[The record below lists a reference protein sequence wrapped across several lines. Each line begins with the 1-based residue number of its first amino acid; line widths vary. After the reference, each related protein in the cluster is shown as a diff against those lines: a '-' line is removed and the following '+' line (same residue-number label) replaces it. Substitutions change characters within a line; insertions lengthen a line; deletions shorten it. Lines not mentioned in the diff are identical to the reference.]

1 MIGTMP
7 KSQDIHLSD
16 AGLRSQFVSLFTS
29 GDYTGAF
36 DVLNNNPQLDN
47 KKIVADALNALNV
60 AITYLENLYYTNV
73 DNFLASE
80 LVRLQTAIDRY
91 RKIGTYSGA
100 VQYQVNNFVIYNSL
114 AYMCIATPP
123 IGTLPTDVT
132 YWEEVGL
139 KGEQGASSLNLTLRY
154 EWSNLTSYSIRD
166 VVVYEEDFYV
176 AKKNNVGKIPSISTA
191 DWEILLT
198 INRRYIHTEI
208 LDDLLIDDDI
218 WYKSLATTWN
228 FLDTSAKS
236 WNTIDGLILTWNE
249 FERGAYNG

>member
-166 VVVYEEDFYV
+166 VVVYNEDFYV
-176 AKKNNVGKIPSISTA
+176 AKTNNVNKIPSTSTV

-198 INRRYIHTEI
+198 IKRKYIHTDATGTS
-208 LDDLLIDDDI
+208 LVNGDI
-218 WYKSLATTWN
+218 WYKPL
-228 FLDTSAKS
+228 
-236 WNTIDGLILTWNE
+236 
-249 FERGAYNG
+249 

>member
-7 KSQDIHLSD
+7 NSQDIHLSD

-36 DVLNNNPQLDN
+36 DILNNNPQLDN

-91 RKIGTYSGA
+91 RKIGIYSGA

-114 AYMCIATPP
+114 AYICIAMPP
-123 IGTLPTDVT
+123 IGTLPTNVT

-139 KGEQGASSLNLTLRY
+139 KGEQGAASLNLTLRY
-154 EWSNLTSYSIRD
+154 NWSNLTSYLIRD
-166 VVVYEEDFYV
+166 VVVYNEIFYV
-176 AKKNNVGKIPSISTA
+176 AKTNNVGKIPSTSTA
-191 DWEILLT
+191 DWEILLS
-198 INRRYIHTEI
+198 IDRRYIHTEV
-208 LDDLLIDDDI
+208 LDDLLEVDDI
-218 WYKSLATTWN
+218 WYKTLARIW
-228 FLDTSAKS
+228 DY
-236 WNTIDGLILTWNE
+236 IDGSLITWDALDADNLTWDE
-249 FERGAYNG
+249 FERGGYNG

>member
-36 DVLNNNPQLDN
+36 DILNSNPQLDN
-47 KKIVADALNALNV
+47 KKIVADALNTLNV
-60 AITYLENLYYTNV
+60 AITYLENLYYDNV

-123 IGTLPTDVT
+123 IGTLPTDIT

-139 KGEQGASSLNLTLRY
+139 KGEQGASSLNLTLKY
-154 EWSNLTSYSIRD
+154 DWNVLTSYSIRD
-166 VVVYEEDFYV
+166 VVIYNEVFYV
-176 AKKNNVGKIPSISTA
+176 AKTNNVGKIPSTSTA
-191 DWEILLT
+191 DWEILLS
-198 INRRYIHTEI
+198 IDRRYIHTEATDTLLTEGDI
-208 LDDLLIDDDI
+208 LFKPL
-218 WYKSLATTWN
+218 
-228 FLDTSAKS
+228 
-236 WNTIDGLILTWNE
+236 
-249 FERGAYNG
+249 

>member
-36 DVLNNNPQLDN
+36 DILNNNPQLDN

-73 DNFLASE
+73 EDFLASE

-123 IGTLPTDVT
+123 IGTLPTDTT

-139 KGEQGASSLNLTLRY
+139 KGDKG
-154 EWSNLTSYSIRD
+154 D
-166 VVVYEEDFYV
+166 KGD
-176 AKKNNVGKIPSISTA
+176 VGKAGENGKDGKDAFIDVQCNTEKNR
-191 DWEILLT
+191 WEIKLSP
-198 INRRYIHTEI
+198 
-208 LDDLLIDDDI
+208 LDKWQVL
-218 WYKSLATTWN
+218 
-228 FLDTSAKS
+228 
-236 WNTIDGLILTWNE
+236 
-249 FERGAYNG
+249 NGESVKCLMEQEVK

>member
-36 DVLNNNPQLDN
+36 DILNNNPQLDN

-60 AITYLENLYYTNV
+60 AITYLENLYYDNV

-123 IGTLPTDVT
+123 IGTLPTNTT

-154 EWSNLTSYSIRD
+154 EWSNLTSYLIRD
-166 VVVYEEDFYV
+166 VVVYNEVFYV
-176 AKKNNVGKIPSISTA
+176 AKTNNVGKIPSTSTA
-191 DWEILLT
+191 DWEILLS
-198 INRRYIHTEI
+198 IDRRYIHTEAT
-208 LDDLLIDDDI
+208 DTLLTEGDI
-218 WYKSLATTWN
+218 WFKPL
-228 FLDTSAKS
+228 
-236 WNTIDGLILTWNE
+236 
-249 FERGAYNG
+249 